1 MNEIVNKRYRKTDD
15 TECRREAAWEEC
27 TKISTNPI
35 YMYKNVMKYDRL
47 PIGAIMDGYD
57 DNDDGRY
64 VASYGDFED
73 DVLVTDDPDRIKRQ
87 CATGRALV
95 KNNVFVDTNNVTG
108 INTVHRLE
116 LNWDDGY
123 IQNSIV
129 AGVGTNK
136 DLLGSAGDNDW
147 FDPPEVQQGDS
158 GNNGATK
165 LFVPKMYSSNTSD
178 VVYPKGK
185 IGNSDYFFTE
195 RTPFVEAFKDD
206 TYGNASALAFDKC
219 VRPEIIGF
227 KPKMNGIY
235 AFNDILSYCNS
246 TGAFFADIAAM
257 VQALTYISHNI
268 INLIFPKQIVLVVD
282 SYRGID
288 IPVRDYIP
296 NVEDPMKNIP
306 DYDNKM
312 SAVVQLLKDIKNG
325 SIFLSR
331 FGGFYLKMTINPAMT
346 VINFLLH
353 QSQNIRLVLNLP
365 TIDNQILYDCEERN
379 NVYPMKYIADQNP
392 YWHVS
397 RNHDNANDVLKTMQ
411 ANYYEKLNGVE
422 GGELEAYMRTYG
434 IDEFQSI
441 FPSSVPANELTVK
454 TPHDLSSFFD

>member
-1 MNEIVNKRYRKTDD
+1 MESFYVVIEVQINEGI
-15 TECRREAAWEEC
+15 
-27 TKISTNPI
+27 P
-35 YMYKNVMKYDRL
+35 
-47 PIGAIMDGYD
+47 
-57 DNDDGRY
+57 
-64 VASYGDFED
+64 ASAPVVF
-73 DVLVTDDPDRIKRQ
+73 
-87 CATGRALV
+87 
-95 KNNVFVDTNNVTG
+95 KNNLDDAKGEMFMKLGYAYQNPRDYTAVVIIDSKG
-108 INTVHRLE
+108 I
-116 LNWDDGY
+116 
-123 IQNSIV
+123 I
-129 AGVGTNK
+129 
-136 DLLGSAGDNDW
+136 
-147 FDPPEVQQGDS
+147 P
-158 GNNGATK
+158 
-165 LFVPKMYSSNTSD
+165 
-178 VVYPKGK
+178 
-185 IGNSDYFFTE
+185 
-195 RTPFVEAFKDD
+195 
-206 TYGNASALAFDKC
+206 YG